1 MLFDASVQNLHG
13 PILAPHAINDT
24 TNVHR
29 IAGNTDRTKVCH
41 FVRARL
47 LSTFHFLSIRTNQ
60 DDACILLNRCF
71 ERMALL
77 TIQQQAAQSWIKPV
91 YTTINDE
98 ATAEA
103 EFQEKV
109 FYHTY
114 QKLNEYK
121 AYVNH
126 LNLQSQIQS
135 NLQAFITGMPILV
148 QYLHFRTEFNNPIH
162 AALPLKV
169 LRYVLDST
177 EFLAIT
183 KSIHDL
189 SQFYLLL
196 HQTYTLLIER
206 DEFLT
211 ITLDELHKRSE
222 ERGNGSTYAP
232 GRNQQRSHAI
242 IIDNGIKAVND
253 YHQFADGLIR
263 PGPCD
268 ATQRFMKI
276 SRETPVHYIVT
287 TENPDEGDIIMRIL
301 R

>member
-1 MLFDASVQNLHG
+1 VQNLHG
-13 PILAPHAINDT
+13 PILAPHAIN
-24 TNVHR
+24 NNENGGR

-77 TIQQQAAQSWIKPV
+77 TVQQQAGQSWIKPV
-91 YTTINDE
+91 YTTSNDE
-98 ATAEA
+98 AAA
-103 EFQEKV
+103 QGEFQEKV
-109 FYHTY
+109 FYQTY

-135 NLQAFITGMPILV
+135 NLQAFITGMPVLV
-148 QYLHFRTEFNNPIH
+148 QYLHFRTEFNNPIR

-169 LRYVLDST
+169 LRYVLDSK

-183 KSIHDL
+183 NSIYDL

-211 ITLDELHKRSE
+211 ITLDELHKRGE

-232 GRNQQRSHAI
+232 GRHQHNSHAT
-242 IIDNGIKAVND
+242 IIDNGIRAVND

-268 ATQRFMKI
+268 ATQRFTEI
-276 SRETPVHYIVT
+276 SRQTPVHYIVT
-287 TENPDEGDIIMRIL
+287 TENPDEGDIVMRIL